1 MVWKTPRAC
10 AILVLKEHS
19 LVELP
24 PFLLDRWI
32 EQKHAPDSAI
42 EYDLASSTG
51 PVWTLR
57 ELLALSGGNE
67 LDALLDTPISY
78 TSATGTPALR
88 AAIAAL
94 EGVEPDAVQVV
105 TGASEALLILF
116 FLAAEPGANVV
127 LPNPGFPANT
137 ALAESLGIAV
147 RYYNL
152 RAANRFRIDPDEI
165 RRLVDR
171 DTRLLLVNTPHNPT
185 GAVLSDQE
193 MDSLHDF
200 CAERGVQF
208 VSDQVYHPIYHGP
221 ETRTAA
227 RLPHVT
233 VIGDFSKALCLSGL
247 RLGWM
252 VDRDPRRRE
261 RYLNARS
268 YFTVTANVFGEHL
281 AVLALEHSR
290 EIYAGAR
297 QVAQQNLALL
307 DTVFAR
313 HAGLL
318 NWVRPAG
325 GMTAFP
331 WLASGADTRDF
342 CRDLVR
348 RGVLTVPGDCFG
360 QPSHFR
366 LGFAASG
373 ERFPGA
379 IERFSDFLDSS
390 PRRQTRQLSTH

>member
-1 MVWKTPRAC
+1 
-10 AILVLKEHS
+10 
-19 LVELP
+19 VELP

-32 EQKHAPDSAI
+32 EQKHAPDSPI

-67 LDALLDTPISY
+67 MEALLDTSISY
-78 TSATGTPALR
+78 TNATGTPGLR
-88 AAIAAL
+88 ATIAVL

-152 RAANRFRIDPDEI
+152 RAENQFHIDPDEI

-171 DTRLLLVNTPHNPT
+171 DTRLLLVNSPHNPT

-200 CAERGVQF
+200 CAERRVQL

-227 RLPHVT
+227 RLPHAT
-233 VIGDFSKALCLSGL
+233 VISDFSKALCLSGL
-247 RLGWM
+247 RIGWII
-252 VDRDPRRRE
+252 DRDPRRRE
-261 RYLNARS
+261 RYLNARN
-268 YFTVTANVFGEHL
+268 YFTITANVFGERL
-281 AVLALEHSR
+281 AVLAMQHSS
-290 EIYAGAR
+290 EIYARAR
-297 QVAQQNLALL
+297 RVAQQNLALL
-307 DTVFAR
+307 DQVFAH

-318 NWVRPAG
+318 RWVRPAG
-325 GMTAFP
+325 GMTSFP
-331 WLASGADTRDF
+331 WLATGVDTREF
-342 CRDLVR
+342 CRGLAR
-348 RGVLTVPGDCFG
+348 HGVLMVPGDCFG

-373 ERFPGA
+373 ERFPCA
-379 IERFSDFLDSS
+379 IERFADFLDSGS
-390 PRRQTRQLSTH
+390 R